1 MVTLFFRR
9 TLAVAVQM
17 ADPVQRVL
25 MSKLHKALVL
35 LLIAVV
41 LLVMLVLDLNLPS
54 GVIRGIPY
62 VVLISISFWLPWR
75 YAPMMLAAVGT
86 VLIVVGYL
94 FSATHFNT
102 TALLL
107 NISLEAAVLWVTA
120 FLVLRYRAS
129 SRSLED
135 REQRL
140 RALVSTVV
148 DGVMIIDAN
157 GTVQEYNPACEKLF
171 GYREDEVVGRNV
183 KMLMPS
189 PYQEEHDEY
198 LSRYRN
204 TGHKRI
210 IGIGREVE
218 GRRKDGTTF
227 PMELSV
233 GEARPGG
240 QQVFVGI
247 IRDITTRKSAEQSLR
262 VAKEQAESASHAKS
276 QFLANMSHEIRTPMN
291 AVLGYTQLIET
302 DPDMPDKYRRPLK
315 AIHSAGNHLI
325 SLIDDILDLS
335 KIEAGAMELD
345 LRDFDLGDLM
355 EDVSGIFAM
364 RCEQKGLKWRA
375 DVHIGERAVRADD
388 RKLRQILINLLGNAV
403 KFTDRGVISLKV
415 EQSGRRYTFSVED
428 TGPGITEEA
437 QKRIFEPFQ
446 QAEEGEAKGGTGL
459 GLAITRRHIEL
470 MGGSLSL
477 ESNPGEGS
485 SFRFEL
491 ELPPAEADLILKS
504 EQQGRFCRLAE
515 PYRVRALVVD
525 DVEDNREVLSG
536 LLDRAGIEV
545 TMASSGA
552 EALQLIAR
560 QKPDIIFMDV
570 RMPVMDGLT
579 AVRQLRE
586 RWPAEGMVC
595 VAITAS
601 GLLRQQS
608 FYRDAGFDDF
618 IGKPFLFEKV
628 CDCMVRHLHVE
639 FVHDPDTEVPAGT
652 GPCAGE
658 PDKIQLPEGLRERLL
673 AAATINALTEIEML
687 IGELKE
693 LNPDAKFLAVELE
706 KLLSRYDTDAIIA
719 LIERFPAGGGSG
731 LYVKS

>member
-1 MVTLFFRR
+1 
-9 TLAVAVQM
+9 
-17 ADPVQRVL
+17 
-25 MSKLHKALVL
+25 MSKLRKTLML

-41 LLVMLVLDLNLPS
+41 LLVMLLLDLNLPS
-54 GVIRGIPY
+54 GVIHGIPY
-62 VVLISISFWLPWR
+62 VVLISVSYWLPWR
-75 YAPMMLAAVGT
+75 NAPMLLAAIGT

-94 FSATHFNT
+94 FSATPFDT

-107 NISLEAAVLWVTA
+107 NVSFEAAVLWVTA

-140 RALVSTVV
+140 RALVSTAV
-148 DGVMIIDAN
+148 DGVMIIDA
-157 GTVQEYNPACEKLF
+157 GGMVQEYNPACEQLF
-171 GYREDEVVGRNV
+171 GYREEEVVGRNV
-183 KMLMPS
+183 KMLMPP
-189 PYQEEHDEY
+189 PYREEHDEY
-198 LSRYRN
+198 LLRYRV
-204 TGHKRI
+204 TGRKRI

-247 IRDITTRKSAEQSLR
+247 IRDISARKSAEQSLR

-291 AVLGYTQLIET
+291 AVLGYTQLIKS

-345 LRDFDLGDLM
+345 SRDFDLGDLT
-355 EDVSGIFAM
+355 EDVSGMFAM
-364 RCEQKGLKWRA
+364 RCEQKGLTWRE

-388 RKLRQILINLLGNAV
+388 RKLRQVLINLLGNAV

-415 EQSGRRYTFSVED
+415 EQLGQRCTFSIED
-428 TGPGITEEA
+428 TGPGITEES

-459 GLAITRRHIEL
+459 GLAITKRHIEL
-470 MGGSLSL
+470 MGGSLRL
-477 ESNPGEGS
+477 ESSQGEGS
-485 SFRFEL
+485 CFRFEL
-491 ELPPAEADLILKS
+491 DLPPAEGDLILKS
-504 EQQGRFCRLAE
+504 EQKGRFCRLAE

-536 LLDRAGIEV
+536 LLERTGVEV

-552 EALQLIAR
+552 EALQRIAE
-560 QKPDIIFMDV
+560 QIPDIVFMDV

-579 AVRQLRE
+579 A
-586 RWPAEGMVC
+586 
-595 VAITAS
+595 
-601 GLLRQQS
+601 
-608 FYRDAGFDDF
+608 
-618 IGKPFLFEKV
+618 
-628 CDCMVRHLHVE
+628 
-639 FVHDPDTEVPAGT
+639 
-652 GPCAGE
+652 
-658 PDKIQLPEGLRERLL
+658 
-673 AAATINALTEIEML
+673 
-687 IGELKE
+687 
-693 LNPDAKFLAVELE
+693 
-706 KLLSRYDTDAIIA
+706 
-719 LIERFPAGGGSG
+719 
-731 LYVKS
+731 

>member
-1 MVTLFFRR
+1 
-9 TLAVAVQM
+9 
-17 ADPVQRVL
+17 
-25 MSKLHKALVL
+25 MSKLRKVLIL

-41 LLVMLVLDLNLPS
+41 LLVMLVLDLNLPP
-54 GVIRGIPY
+54 GVIHGIPY
-62 VVLISISFWLPWR
+62 VVLISVSYWLPWR
-75 YAPMMLAAVGT
+75 YAPMVLAAVGT
-86 VLIVVGYL
+86 LLIVVGYL
-94 FSATHFNT
+94 YSTTRIDT

-107 NISLEAAVLWVTA
+107 NVSFEAAVLWVTA

-140 RALVSTVV
+140 RALVSTAV

-157 GTVQEYNPACEKLF
+157 GTVQEYNPACEQLF

-183 KMLMPS
+183 KMLMPP
-189 PYQEEHDEY
+189 PYREEHDEY
-198 LSRYRN
+198 LLRYRT
-204 TGHKRI
+204 TGNKRI

-218 GRRKDGTTF
+218 GRRKDGATF

-247 IRDITTRKSAEQSLR
+247 IRDITARKSAEQSLR

-345 LRDFDLGDLM
+345 TRDFDLGDLT
-355 EDVSGIFAM
+355 EDISGIFAM
-364 RCEQKGLKWRA
+364 RCEQKGLNWRA
-375 DVHIGERAVRADD
+375 DMHIGERAVRADD
-388 RKLRQILINLLGNAV
+388 RKLRQILINLLGNSL
-403 KFTDRGVISLKV
+403 KFTDRGLISLKV
-415 EQSGRRYTFSVED
+415 EQAGARYAFSVED

-470 MGGSLSL
+470 MGGSLRL
-477 ESNPGEGS
+477 ESAPGEGS
-485 SFRFEL
+485 CFHFEL
-491 ELPPAEADLILKS
+491 ELPPAEGDLITKS
-504 EQQGRFCRLAE
+504 EQKDRFCRLRE
-515 PYRVRALVVD
+515 SYRVRALVVD
-525 DVEDNREVLSG
+525 DMEDNREVLSG
-536 LLDRAGIEV
+536 LLQRAGIEV
-545 TMASSGA
+545 IMANNGI
-552 EALQLIAR
+552 EALQRVSEQL
-560 QKPDIIFMDV
+560 PHIIFMDV
-570 RMPVMDGLT
+570 RMPVMDGIA
-579 AVRQLRE
+579 AVRHLRE
-586 RWPAEGMVC
+586 RWPAEGIVC

-601 GLLRQQS
+601 GLLRQRS
-608 FYRDAGFDDF
+608 FYLDAGFDDF

-639 FVHDPDTEVPAGT
+639 FENEAHTEVPT
-652 GPCAGE
+652 GGEPCAGE
-658 PDKIQLPEGLRERLL
+658 RGAIHLAGAMRERLL
-673 AAATINALTEIEML
+673 AAARINALTEIETL
-687 IGELKE
+687 IDELKG
-693 LNPDAKFLAVELE
+693 LNPGAKCLADELE
-706 KLLSRYDTDAIIA
+706 GLLSRYDMDGIITLVNKVIDGTEQA
-719 LIERFPAGGGSG
+719 AG
-731 LYVKS
+731 